1 MRSDSALVSP
11 IGALQQFLKTEAAS
25 GVLLLAAT
33 VLALVF
39 ANSGLEGVYA
49 RVTHLPL
56 RVDVSP
62 FAVETTPLHVI
73 DDGLMAVF
81 FLLVGLEIKREF
93 LTGELSGKGAAI
105 LPVAAACGGAVV
117 PALLYSAWNAAGP
130 AGHGWAI
137 PMATDIAFAV
147 GILALVGNRVPP
159 AFKVFLTALAVVDD
173 LIAVAVIAIF
183 YAGGVDF
190 RALALVAAAFAVLL
204 GLNRARVGVLTPY
217 LVIGVVMWAAMA
229 KSGVHPTVAGVLLG
243 FTVPAEGGEA
253 APLRRLERALHPW
266 VAFLVMPIF
275 AFANAGVTLK
285 PGLLSSLPGSPLAI
299 GILVGLFA
307 GKQIGIFGTV
317 SVLAWFGVG
326 SLPADRRS
334 RRTLW
339 GISLLGGIG
348 FTMSLFVSGLAF
360 GGDASF
366 EDAAKAAI
374 LAGSL
379 LSGAAGALVLA
390 LVPGEPVAA
399 SPAPG

>member
-1 MRSDSALVSP
+1 MKSDSALVRP
-11 IGALQQFLKTEAAS
+11 LDALSQFLKTEAAS
-25 GVLLLAAT
+25 GVLLLLAA
-33 VLALVF
+33 VAALVL
-39 ANSGLEGVYA
+39 ANSGLSRAFEDAV
-49 RVTHLPL
+49 HLPFTL
-56 RVDVSP
+56 GAGTLAIGTT
-62 FAVETTPLHVI
+62 FQHAVN
-73 DDGLMAVF
+73 DGLMAIF
-81 FLLVGLEIKREF
+81 FLVVGLEIKREF
-93 LTGELSGKGAAI
+93 LTGELSGKGAALVPI
-105 LPVAAACGGAVV
+105 AAACGGAAV
-117 PALLYSAWNAAGP
+117 PALLYSAWNAGGP
-130 AGHGWAI
+130 TSHGWGI

-147 GILALVGNRVPP
+147 GILALVGSRVPP

-183 YAGGVDF
+183 YAGGLDF
-190 RALALVAAAFAVLL
+190 RALALVAAAFAALL
-204 GLNRARVGVLTPY
+204 GLNRARVRVLTPY

-229 KSGVHPTVAGVLLG
+229 KSGVHPTVAGVLLA
-243 FTVPAEGGEA
+243 FTLPAEGGDA

-266 VAFLVMPIF
+266 VAFLIMPVF
-275 AFANAGVTLK
+275 ALVNAGVTLK
-285 PGLLSSLPGSPLAI
+285 PGFLSSLPGSPLAV

-326 SLPADRRS
+326 NLPADRRN

-360 GGDASF
+360 GGEAHF
-366 EDAAKAAI
+366 EDTAKAAI

-379 LSGAAGALVLA
+379 LSGIAGALVLV
-390 LVPGEPVAA
+390 LVPGKPVAA